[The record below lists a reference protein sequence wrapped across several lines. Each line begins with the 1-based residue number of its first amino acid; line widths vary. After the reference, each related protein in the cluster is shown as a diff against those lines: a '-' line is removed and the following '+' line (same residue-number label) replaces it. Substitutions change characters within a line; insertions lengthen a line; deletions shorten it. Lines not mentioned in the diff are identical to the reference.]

1 MGASSA
7 DDAIKTGRRIYLGNL
22 PYTVK
27 PYDVEEMLATNG
39 FDQVDNIHI
48 SVDPVSARNPGY
60 CFVDFAD
67 RETAER
73 ALGELVT
80 EIGGRPLKVG
90 PCEPKKFT
98 GGSRDEAYA
107 FQRWGDWRVKGE
119 GERQEG
125 GGGGGGGRRHH
136 HQNPKQG
143 PYGALDHFDD
153 MVNDFN
159 GRRLFVGGLGKM
171 SDQAQNSREVR
182 GIFEGFKP
190 TAIGKRIT
198 PREEVRHEPGNH
210 HYCFVDF
217 ETREEAA
224 EAIKALNGKPVP
236 GGWLKVAPARGIPD
250 KLMKRHSDYQAQPGQ
265 GGGFRRPRQGGAPA
279 TTGPSKAMA
288 STDWRRAPDGG

>member
-1 MGASSA
+1 MGASNS
-7 DDAIKTGRRIYLGNL
+7 DDALKTGRRIYLGNL

-27 PYDVEEMLATNG
+27 PYDVEEMLAANG
-39 FDQVDNIHI
+39 FEQVDNIHI

-67 RETAER
+67 RDTAER
-73 ALGELVT
+73 ALSELVT
-80 EIGGRPLKVG
+80 EIGGRSVKVG
-90 PCEPKKFT
+90 PCEPKKYS
-98 GGSRDEAYA
+98 GSRDESFA

-119 GERQEG
+119 GEREEG
-125 GGGGGGGRRHH
+125 RGRRHGGYH
-136 HQNPKQG
+136 HTKQG

-153 MVNDFN
+153 MVNDFS

-182 GIFEGFKP
+182 EIFQGFNP

-198 PREEVRHEPGNH
+198 PREEKRHEPGNH

-217 ETREEAA
+217 ETRDEAA
-224 EAIKALNGKPVP
+224 AAIKALDGKPVP
-236 GGWLKVAPARGIPD
+236 GGRLKVAPARGMPD
-250 KLMKRHSDYQAQPGQ
+250 KLVKRHSDYQAQAGA
-265 GGGFRRPRQGGAPA
+265 GGFRRSRQGGGGAPA

-288 STDWRRAPDGG
+288 STDWRRVPDGG